1 MRFDILTLFPG
12 MFEGP
17 FGESMLRR
25 AVDRGLISIHVHN
38 IRDFAEGRH
47 HVTDDTPY
55 GGGAGM
61 VMKAGPI
68 FACAERA
75 LELAREAGEEASEE
89 DREIILLSPQGRVFD
104 QKAAEALARKRHVV
118 LICGHYE
125 GVDERVLEHLAT
137 DELSIGDFVLTGG
150 ELPAMVVVDAV
161 ARLVP
166 EVLGAAESLAEES
179 ISSGL
184 LEYPHY
190 TRPFDFRGWPVPD
203 VLLSGNH
210 AVIARWRREQ
220 ALRRTL
226 ARRPDLLAA
235 ADLSA
240 SDRKLLD
247 RIRDSLVL
255 ESETLAP
262 TDREEGGTTE
272 RTP

>member
-1 MRFDILTLFPG
+1 MRFDVLTLFPG

-38 IRDFAEGRH
+38 IRDYAEGRH
-47 HVTDDTPY
+47 HVADDTPY

-61 VMKAGPI
+61 VMKPDPI
-68 FACAERA
+68 FACAEAA
-75 LELAREAGEEASEE
+75 LTLARAAGEDVADD
-89 DREIILLSPQGRVFD
+89 DRAIILMSPQGRLFHQTV
-104 QKAAEALARKRHVV
+104 AEELARKRHLL

-125 GVDERVLEHLAT
+125 GVDERVREHLAT
-137 DELSIGDFVLTGG
+137 DVLSIGDYVLTGG

-166 EVLGAAESLAEES
+166 GVLGAAESLDEES
-179 ISSGL
+179 VSSGL

-190 TRPFDFRGWPVPD
+190 TRPPDYRGWTVPD

-210 AVIARWRREQ
+210 AAIARWRREQ

-226 ARRPDLLAA
+226 ARRPDLLAKI
-235 ADLSA
+235 DLSA
-240 SDRKLLD
+240 ADQKLLD
-247 RIRDSLVL
+247 RIR
-255 ESETLAP
+255 ETNAGE
-262 TDREEGGTTE
+262 DGGSDE
-272 RTP
+272 QAE